1 MHFKISYFLLQS
13 IALKF
18 YICEK
23 FKLTEINK
31 NEKGDFIFLPGS
43 DRNGFKCR

>member
-1 MHFKISYFLLQS
+1 MHFKILYFLLQS

-18 YICEK
+18 YICGK

-31 NEKGDFIFLPGS
+31 NEKDDFIFLPDPG
-43 DRNGFKCR
+43 RNGYKCR